1 MTVIDTIN
9 RAATMRIVTAHAT
22 VTVAAADA
30 RQALTQ
36 RARRPDPV
44 DERGDVEARTV
55 TIAVMVALAL
65 AVGVIITAK
74 VTNKANS
81 ISLDGNP

>member
-1 MTVIDTIN
+1 MSAIDEIHRTTVVAHA
-9 RAATMRIVTAHAT
+9 AATLAIGDTR
-22 VTVAAADA
+22 
-30 RQALTQ
+30 RALAE
-36 RARRPDPV
+36 RVRRLDPA

-74 VTNKANS
+74 VTNKANG
-81 ISLDGNP
+81 ISLE